1 MTTFLNNEIMNFL
14 LNKIILDLNNI
25 LLFEMAICTL
35 VLF

>member
-1 MTTFLNNEIMNFL
+1 MTTFLNNEIMNFS